1 METSQRQPQHTGRV
15 LAWWCS
21 SFGTSDSRV
30 HLCQCSP
37 ALHPAGLGS
46 WGTPCSVPQC
56 MAEQGTRAGH
66 QPSQICFSGRTCG
79 MLPGARP
86 MFAAGGFVAHST
98 AMFLSEVPLMN
109 QLQAGF
115 GSEAAEW
122 SFIHVLYRAKR
133 VCCFLQKHL
142 LAELFTSLILERDVL
157 SVSIVS
163 GRYELHQV
171 RCVQFSSAN

>member
-1 METSQRQPQHTGRV
+1 MWGAFYGCITTEICCVLSFPNINTQQCFLLCGGVRKGMETSQRQPQHTGRV

-79 MLPGARP
+79 MLPRARP

-109 QLQAGF
+109 
-115 GSEAAEW
+115 
-122 SFIHVLYRAKR
+122 
-133 VCCFLQKHL
+133 
-142 LAELFTSLILERDVL
+142 
-157 SVSIVS
+157 
-163 GRYELHQV
+163 
-171 RCVQFSSAN
+171 